1 MQVADFMNPPS
12 SQLNSIGTT
21 VKTLKH
27 EDKIENAVQQLIS
40 KHPLISSVK
49 DLKLPRGMLDFA
61 TSPSTDPLAQQND
74 LKRKNRP

>member
-12 SQLNSIGTT
+12 SQLTSIGTT

-49 DLKLPRGMLDFA
+49 DLKLPCGMLDFA
-61 TSPSTDPLAQQND
+61 PSPSTDPLAQQND
-74 LKRKNRP
+74 LKRKNSP